1 MRYSFCDET
10 FPPVVSVCG
19 GLYLSRMGEICQEG
33 VNQVQQK
40 LDQEREVC
48 GAFVI
53 YIIQAGFIL
62 MVRP

>member
-48 GAFVI
+48 YI
-53 YIIQAGFIL
+53 YHTVGGGHNWAQII
-62 MVRP
+62 